1 MAIAR
6 IEITCTECGCIFRH
20 EKACYN
26 RRLANE
32 YESWA
37 ADNIALCPACYAK
50 QCADKKAAKLYEVLA
65 KYDITLAK
73 IEGVSERQIAY
84 AEDIRE
90 RCLANNISHIGDYAK
105 IRAKLADEEKVAKM
119 RRRYETNGLTFAEGL
134 WRDMLN
140 KCVTKIDVML
150 NVTDASE
157 IIDEGKAGYAADYDH
172 FIKQY
177 EEWNEEGHHD
187 D

>member
-6 IEITCTECGCIFRH
+6 VEITCAKCGCVFRH
-20 EKACYN
+20 EKGCHN

-32 YESWA
+32 YETWA
-37 ADNIALCPACYAK
+37 ADHIELCPACYAK
-50 QCADKKAAKLYEVLA
+50 QRADEKAAKLYEVLA
-65 KYDITLAK
+65 KYNITLAN

-90 RCLANNISHIGDYAK
+90 RCLANNIAYIGDYAK

-119 RRRYETNGLTFAEGL
+119 RRRYEAHGVTFAEGL
-134 WRDMLN
+134 WCDMIK

-172 FIKQY
+172 FIKRY
-177 EEWNEEGHHD
+177 EEWNDEEHHD